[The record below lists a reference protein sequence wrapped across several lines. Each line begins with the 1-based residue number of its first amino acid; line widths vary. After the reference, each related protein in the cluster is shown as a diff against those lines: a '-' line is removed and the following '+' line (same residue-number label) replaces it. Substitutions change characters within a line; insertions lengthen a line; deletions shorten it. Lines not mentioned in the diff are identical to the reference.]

1 MAVDRGVRRFYKGL
15 LIAIAVGV
23 AIVLLPPIKRLLAL
37 GYAVL
42 SSQVRL
48 VIDLVRMG
56 IIAFL
61 FAALLAPLE
70 ALGWWAGWYG
80 EPVATIAPP
89 TLEPSPDQ
97 APDQAPDQEPGAA
110 VTPNAGATTY
120 RRYIIYLDGIGQGS
134 AQQYLPDVEDFLR
147 ALAAALPPD
156 VCLVRD
162 VMSYSVTNQPLTSA
176 QRPLAFFW
184 QLAERLRLKNPQSW
198 LGYVINI
205 RNVLQVSVSADQRYG
220 PIYNLGIAQ
229 RLYDSLLRQGY
240 VPGSGIPVTM
250 IGYSGGGQVASG
262 AAAFLKQAIQAP
274 IELISLG
281 GVMSGNNRYL
291 QLEHL
296 YHFVGEKDDVQR
308 LGPRMFPGRRPLWFL
323 SYWNRARRA
332 GKITIVPLGPV
343 GHNVPGG
350 LLDPNLVLADG
361 RTALQQTIDYILA
374 ILAGRL
380 ELPHTA
386 KATVDLSLAQPSNYG
401 IYQQLVYNRYD
412 YYPIAQSLPPDCYQS
427 VGTWVGRLILPSKAE
442 RQQVQGI
449 WFEVYHTDADHAHWQ
464 GQRVRLAWEEVPA
477 LQQWRQAVWRD
488 VNLSEQ
494 TQLNMQQGRIHPDR
508 LDGWRGVDPLE
519 SLAASHPHDD
529 VIVKLVGPVRVAAGA
544 TSSGATSSG
553 ATYPTLFITQEPV
566 QITGRFYGLVQIG
579 VPVAN
584 GSPSENRAT
593 SGRTDSFTVRHFN
606 RKTRQFDG
614 PEATVRIPQVL
625 PSYEGVCSSSNRGL
639 DQSVLNET
647 GWYIY
652 GAQGVDHE
660 FVVQAIAPRALFK
673 LQPDQVVLG
682 KQASIRYLTKR
693 CWHGTAKQKGQI
705 KSVLL
710 APGADSINQAVEQW
724 QAGDR
729 ALMMHVYGGIG
740 GKKKEFAPF
749 GIYFGHF
756 AYGIATVVRDPISH
770 DLRFEITYKQ
780 IYTHNRD
787 GIISGSLDW
796 SAYMGDRQWGWLG
809 VRPVADVLIRFPAL
823 TTTYDFGEGYPR
835 SPLNALRY
843 ALEAMAA
850 RYRVGDGTG
859 GTFVGPTHSCVQDAS
874 QALYLALRR
883 LRTLMAT
890 NPHIQSWLA
899 DHPDHPQ
906 TQQVQQLIQLE
917 KALSQKL
924 MPLGI
929 VRSDWEDQAPLLGAD
944 LWEDPFNT
952 LYNTL
957 LSWRTLLPRLSFE
970 AIGKAFLQQGASL
983 WLLRSN
989 QVGGIDPDIAPIAPT
1004 ALWF

>member
-1 MAVDRGVRRFYKGL
+1 MDRGVRRFYKWL
-15 LIAIAVGV
+15 LIAIGVGV
-23 AIVLLPPIKRLLAL
+23 AIVLLPPVQRLIAL

-48 VIDLVRMG
+48 LLDLVRMG

-61 FAALLAPLE
+61 VAALLAPLE

-80 EPVATIAPP
+80 DPVATIAEQTSDRAASSQENHP
-89 TLEPSPDQ
+89 Q
-97 APDQAPDQEPGAA
+97 AIDQERAI
-110 VTPNAGATTY
+110 TPVSPY
-120 RRYIIYLDGIGQGS
+120 SRYIIYLDGIGQGS
-134 AQQYLPDVEDFLR
+134 AQQYLPDVEDFLA
-147 ALAAALPPD
+147 ALAAALPSEIY
-156 VCLVRD
+156 LVRD
-162 VMSYSVTNQPLTSA
+162 IMSYSVTNQPLTSA

-184 QLAERLRLKNPQSW
+184 QLAEWLRLKNPQSL

-229 RLYDSLLRQGY
+229 RLYDSLIRQGY
-240 VPGSGIPVTM
+240 VPGSGIPVTL
-250 IGYSGGGQVASG
+250 IGYSGGGQVAAG

-274 IELISLG
+274 IDLISLG

-296 YHFVGEKDDVQR
+296 YHFAGEKDAVQR
-308 LGPRMFPGRRPLWFL
+308 LGPRMFPGRRPFLFL

-332 GKITIVPLGPV
+332 GKITIVPLSGV

-350 LLDPNLVLADG
+350 LLDPNLVLPDG
-361 RTALQQTIDYILA
+361 RTALQRTIDTILA

-386 KATVDLSLAQPSNYG
+386 KAAVDLSLAQPSNYA
-401 IYQQLVYNRYD
+401 IYQQLPYNRYNF
-412 YYPIAQSLPPDCYQS
+412 YPLQQSLPPDTYVP
-427 VGTWVGRLILPSKAE
+427 VGTWIGRLILPQKTE
-442 RQQVQGI
+442 RTQVQGV
-449 WFEVYHTDADHAHWQ
+449 WFEVYQTDAEHRQWQ
-464 GQRVRLAWEEVPA
+464 GQRVRLDWEDVPI
-477 LQQWRQAVWRD
+477 LQQWQQSVIRD

-494 TQLNMQQGRIHPDR
+494 TQLSMQQGRVHPDR
-508 LDGWRGVDPLE
+508 LDGWRRVGPLE
-519 SLAASHPHDD
+519 SLAASHPDDD
-529 VIVKLVGPVRVAAGA
+529 VIVKLVGPVRAMAAAEGTGQEMA
-544 TSSGATSSG
+544 
-553 ATYPTLFITQEPV
+553 YPTLFITQEPV

-579 VPVAN
+579 APVAKE
-584 GSPSENRAT
+584 SDLFS
-593 SGRTDSFTVRHFN
+593 VRHFN
-606 RKTRQFDG
+606 RESRQFDG
-614 PEATVRIPQVL
+614 PAATVRIPQVL
-625 PSYEGVCSSSNRGL
+625 PSNEGVFSSRNRGL
-639 DQSVLNET
+639 DQSVLNES

-652 GAQGVDHE
+652 GAQGQEGE
-660 FVVQAIAPRALFK
+660 FVVQAIAPRALLR
-673 LQPDQVVLG
+673 LQPEQVVLG
-682 KQASIRYLTKR
+682 KQAAIQYLTKR
-693 CWHGTAKQKGQI
+693 CWAGTAKQKGHI

-710 APGADSINQAVEQW
+710 APGEASIASAVDQW
-724 QAGDR
+724 REGDR
-729 ALMMHVYGGIG
+729 ALLMHVYGGIG

-756 AYGIATVVRDPISH
+756 SYGIATVVRDRLSG
-770 DLRFEITYKQ
+770 DLRFEMTYKQ
-780 IYTHNRD
+780 IYTHNSD
-787 GIISGSLDW
+787 GIISGSIDW
-796 SAYMGDRQWGWLG
+796 SAYMGDRQRGWLG

-823 TTTYDFGEGYPR
+823 TATYDFGDGQPR

-859 GTFVGPTHSCVQDAS
+859 GTFVGPTYSCVQDAN
-874 QALYLALRR
+874 QALYLALQR
-883 LRTLMAT
+883 LHQIVETDG
-890 NPHIQSWLA
+890 PIQTWLA
-899 DHPDHPQ
+899 EHPDHPQ
-906 TQQVQQLIQLE
+906 TQQVQQLVALE
-917 KALSQKL
+917 KALTQKL
-924 MPLGI
+924 MPMGI

-952 LYNTL
+952 LYNAL
-957 LSWRTLLPRLSFE
+957 ISWRTLLPRLTFE

>member
-1 MAVDRGVRRFYKGL
+1 MAVDRGVRRFYRWL
-15 LIAIAVGV
+15 LVAIAVV
-23 AIVLLPPIKRLLAL
+23 VVIVLLPPVKRLLAL
-37 GYAVL
+37 GYEAL
-42 SSQVRL
+42 SSQIRL

-80 EPVATIAPP
+80 EPVATIAA
-89 TLEPSPDQ
+89 TASPATGDQ
-97 APDQAPDQEPGAA
+97 AAQASP
-110 VTPNAGATTY
+110 Y
-120 RRYIIYLDGIGQGS
+120 HRYLVYLDGIGQGS

-147 ALAAALPPD
+147 ALATALPPE

-162 VMSYSVTNQPLTSA
+162 VLSYSVMNQPLTSA
-176 QRPLAFFW
+176 HRPLAFFW
-184 QLAERLRLKNPQSW
+184 QLAEWLRLKNPQSL

-220 PIYNLGIAQ
+220 PIYNRGIAQ

-240 VPGSGIPVTM
+240 IPGSGIPVTM
-250 IGYSGGGQVASG
+250 IGYSGGGQVAAG
-262 AAAFLKQAIQAP
+262 TAAFLKQAIQAP

-296 YHFVGEKDDVQR
+296 YHFEGEKDDVQR
-308 LGPRMFPGRRPLWFL
+308 LGPRMFPGRRPFLFL

-332 GKITIVPLGPV
+332 GKITIVPLRGV

-350 LLDPNLVLADG
+350 LLDPNLVLPDG
-361 RTALQQTIDYILA
+361 RTALQRTIDYILD
-374 ILAGRL
+374 ILVGRL

-386 KATVDLSLAQPSNYG
+386 KAAVDLSLAQPSNYA
-401 IYQQLVYNRYD
+401 IYQQLPYNRYD
-412 YYPIAQSLPPDCYQS
+412 FYPVQQSLSPDTYVP
-427 VGTWVGRLILPSKAE
+427 VGTWIGRLILPRKSE
-442 RQQVQGI
+442 RSQVQGV
-449 WFEVYHTDADHAHWQ
+449 WFEVYQTDAEHHHWQ
-464 GQRVRLAWEEVPA
+464 GQRVRLCWEDLPA
-477 LQQWRQAVWRD
+477 LQQWRQAVTRD
-488 VNLSEQ
+488 VYLSEQ
-494 TQLNMQQGRIHPDR
+494 TQLNMQQGRVHPDR
-508 LDGWRGVDPLE
+508 LEGWRRVDPLE
-519 SLAASHPHDD
+519 SLAAAHPEDD
-529 VIVKLVGPVRVAAGA
+529 VIVKLAGPVRVMAAEEYLDPETA
-544 TSSGATSSG
+544 C
-553 ATYPTLFITQEPV
+553 PTLFITQEPV

-579 VPVAN
+579 SPVAK
-584 GSPSENRAT
+584 GSDCFA
-593 SGRTDSFTVRHFN
+593 VRHFN
-606 RKTRQFDG
+606 RESRQFDG
-614 PEATVRIPQVL
+614 PAATVRIPQVL
-625 PSYEGVCSSSNRGL
+625 PSNEGVFSSSNRGL
-639 DQSVLNET
+639 EQSMLHES
-647 GWYIY
+647 GWYVY
-652 GAQGVDHE
+652 GAQDREGE
-660 FVVQAIAPRALFK
+660 FVVQAIAPRALLR

-682 KQASIRYLTKR
+682 KQAAIQYLTKR
-693 CWHGTAKQKGQI
+693 CWQGTAQQKGQI

-710 APGADSINQAVEQW
+710 APGEASISSAIAQW
-724 QAGDR
+724 REGDH
-729 ALMMHVYGGIG
+729 ALLMHVYGGIG

-756 AYGIATVVRDPISH
+756 SYGVAKVVRDPLSD

-780 IYTHNRD
+780 IYTQNSD
-787 GIISGSLDW
+787 GITSGSLDW
-796 SAYMGDRQWGWLG
+796 SAYMGDRQRGWLG

-823 TTTYDFGEGYPR
+823 TATYDFDEGQVR
-835 SPLNALRY
+835 SPLTGLRY

-859 GTFVGPTHSCVQDAS
+859 GTFVGPTNSCVQDAS
-874 QALYLALRR
+874 QALYLALLRM
-883 LRTLMAT
+883 RTLMQT
-890 NPHIQSWLA
+890 NTQIQSWLA
-899 DHPDHPQ
+899 AHPDHPQ
-906 TQQVQQLIQLE
+906 TQQVQQLVHLE

-924 MPLGI
+924 IPMGI

-952 LYNTL
+952 LYNAL
-957 LSWRTLLPRLSFE
+957 ISWRTLLPRLTFE

-1004 ALWF
+1004 ALWL